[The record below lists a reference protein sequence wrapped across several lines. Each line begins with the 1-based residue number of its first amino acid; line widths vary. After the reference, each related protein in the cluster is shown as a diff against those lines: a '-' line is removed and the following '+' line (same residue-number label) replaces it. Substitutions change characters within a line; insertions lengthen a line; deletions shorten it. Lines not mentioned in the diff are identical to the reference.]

1 MNKSLEYIRSL
12 YAPHDALLDAICA
25 ELERENM
32 AIQISAEEGRLL
44 QLLIAMNNV
53 KTIVEIGT
61 LAGYSTI
68 WMARA
73 LPKDGHIYTINRDAK
88 HIKMAKNNFAKCEC
102 GEKITMLEG
111 DAHKILST
119 ISFACHSHEGGNL
132 KIPAYA
138 GMTKKLD
145 MVFID
150 ADKISYND
158 YLDFAEK
165 NLRAGGLIVADNV
178 LLGGSVADDS
188 PPSNHRIAAPTTWN
202 NMRKFNERLAD
213 KSKYNSTIIPT
224 SDGLTVA
231 IISEFKH

>member
-1 MNKSLEYIRSL
+1 MNKSLEYIKQL
-12 YAPHDALLDAICA
+12 YAPQDALLDAICA
-25 ELERENM
+25 ELERANM
-32 AIQISAEEGRLL
+32 AIQIGAEEGRLL

-73 LPKDGHIYTINRDAK
+73 LPEDGHIYTINRDEK

-111 DAHKILST
+111 DAHKMLPMLVGKEI
-119 ISFACHSHEGGNL
+119 
-132 KIPAYA
+132 
-138 GMTKKLD
+138 D
-145 MVFID
+145 MIFID

-158 YLDFAEK
+158 YLDFAEE
-165 NLRAGGLIVADNV
+165 NLRVGGLIIADNV
-178 LLGGSVADDS
+178 LLGGSVADNS
-188 PPSNHRIAAPTTWN
+188 PPSNHRVAAPTTWN
-202 NMRKFNERLAD
+202 NMRRFNERLAD

-231 IISEFKH
+231 IKRK